1 MHTFYVPPS
10 QIDTDTATG
19 GPVAINVRGSEHHHL
34 RNVLRI
40 TSGGTIR
47 IIDGRGNVYTAEIL
61 DTPTNRSSSE
71 ARIHTH
77 EFHATPS
84 PTLTLFQ
91 GLPKNDKMELILQKT
106 TELGVTRI
114 VPLHSEHALQ
124 KPSQNRYERWHRVL
138 ISATK
143 QCKRAWLPELHKAQ
157 QFADALVQLE
167 SFSLCL
173 LLSSYTEQ
181 TFIAPHRE
189 IQHIKAV
196 LRETPRTSDIALFV
210 GPEGGFSDQE
220 IAAAI
225 QNGCIPV
232 TLGTNILRTETA
244 AIVGIAVTVYEYLT

>member
-10 QIDTDTATG
+10 QIDTNTAT
-19 GPVAINVRGSEHHHL
+19 ITGSEQHHL

-40 TSGGTIR
+40 TSGETIR
-47 IIDGRGNVYTAEIL
+47 IIDGRGNVYTAETL

-71 ARIHTH
+71 VRIHTH

-143 QCKRAWLPELHKAQ
+143 QCKRAWLPELCNAQ
-157 QFADALVQLE
+157 QFETSLSQFE
-167 SFSLCL
+167 SFSLSL
-173 LLSSYTEQ
+173 LLS
-181 TFIAPHRE
+181 PHAE
-189 IQHIKAV
+189 VQHIKTV
-196 LRETPRTSDIALFV
+196 LRKTSTPNAIALFI
-210 GPEGGFSDQE
+210 GPEGGFSNQE

-225 QNGCIPV
+225 ERGCIPV
-232 TLGTNILRTETA
+232 TLGRNILRTETA
-244 AIVGIAVTVYEYLT
+244 AIVAVAVTAYEYER

>member
-10 QIDTDTATG
+10 QIDTNTAT
-19 GPVAINVRGSEHHHL
+19 ITGSEQHHL

-40 TSGGTIR
+40 TSSRTIR

-143 QCKRAWLPELHKAQ
+143 QCKRAWLPELQKAQ
-157 QFADALVQLE
+157 QFADALAQLE

-173 LLSSYTEQ
+173 LLSPYTEQ
-181 TFIAPHRE
+181 ASIASHRE

-196 LRETPRTSDIALFV
+196 LRETPRTSNIALFV

-244 AIVGIAVTVYEYLT
+244 AIVGIAVTAYEYLT

>member
-1 MHTFYVPPS
+1 MHTFYVPSS
-10 QIDTDTATG
+10 QIDADTAT
-19 GPVAINVRGSEHHHL
+19 ITGSEQHHL

-40 TSGGTIR
+40 TPGETIR
-47 IIDGRGNVYTAEIL
+47 IIDGRGNVYIAEIL

-71 ARIHTH
+71 AQICTH
-77 EFHATPS
+77 EFHAAPS

-91 GLPKNDKMELILQKT
+91 GLPKNDKMALILQKT

-114 VPLHSEHALQ
+114 VPLHSEHSLQ
-124 KPSQNRYERWHRVL
+124 KPSQNRYERWHRVV

-143 QCKRAWLPELHKAQ
+143 QCKRAWLPELCNTQ
-157 QFADALVQLE
+157 QFAA
-167 SFSLCL
+167 SLAQVEKSSLRL
-173 LLSSYTEQ
+173 LLSPHAEQ
-181 TFIAPHRE
+181 PSTPSHSE

-196 LRETPRTSDIALFV
+196 LRETPHTTDIALFV

-220 IAAAI
+220 TAAAV

-244 AIVGIAVTVYEYLT
+244 AIVAVAVTTYEYQL